1 MMWLTTIV
9 LCAAGMVILG
19 EEQKMIEKD
28 TKAKQEPEKYSEE
41 YCRENLKVG
50 YYTDWNCHD
59 ISKQLQDNWVKDDVE
74 YLTRNGLSFE
84 YAIDEMMEEGKI
96 KL

>member
-1 MMWLTTIV
+1 MV
-9 LCAAGMVILG
+9 NYYRFLCSWVGYFRRG
-19 EEQKMIEKD
+19 EKNNRKR
-28 TKAKQEPEKYSEE
+28 TKKEPEKYSYE
-41 YCRENLKVG
+41 YCRENLKAG

>member
-19 EEQKMIEKD
+19 EERKMIEKD
-28 TKAKQEPEKYSEE
+28 TKAKQEPEKYSYE
-41 YCRENLKVG
+41 YCRENLKAG

-59 ISKQLQDNWVKDDVE
+59 ISKQLQDPWVKDDVN
-74 YLTRNGLSFE
+74 YLMRHGMSFE

>member
-19 EEQKMIEKD
+19 EERKTIEKE
-28 TKAKQEPEKYSEE
+28 TKKEPEKYSYE
-41 YCRENLKVG
+41 YCRENLRKG
-50 YYTDWNCHD
+50 YFTDWNCHD
-59 ISKQLQDNWVKDDVE
+59 IADQLKDNWVKDDVE
-74 YLTRNGLSFE
+74 YLTRNGLPFE
-84 YAIDEMMEEGKI
+84 YAIYEKIENEKI

>member
-19 EEQKMIEKD
+19 EERKTIEKKE
-28 TKAKQEPEKYSEE
+28 TKKEPEKYSYE
-41 YCRENLKVG
+41 YCRENLKAG

-74 YLTRNGLSFE
+74 YLMRNGLPFE
-84 YAIDEMMEEGKI
+84 YAIDEMIENEKI